1 MKRYHVTRDDNTLR
15 RKLRKVKQY
24 QRVVTD
30 ICEELG
36 VTRQHV
42 WAVIN
47 DERPSKRV
55 ASALAKRI
63 DAIDRE
69 AAA

>member
-1 MKRYHVTRDDNTLR
+1 MPRYHVTSDNNTLR
-15 RKLRKVKQY
+15 RKVRKVKKY
-24 QRVVTD
+24 QQLVAEV
-30 ICEELG
+30 CSELG

-47 DERPSKRV
+47 EQRPSKRV
-55 ASALAKRI
+55 SQAIAKRI